1 MAFIRTSVQM
11 FAAVGL
17 LTLWGCG
24 SEQAT
29 QREIV
34 NWTAEKSRH
43 PVDSDQ
49 YVIQKGDQVEI
60 MVAGYPEFSSTTS
73 VKENGMIDV
82 PLVGEVRA
90 LELTKAELTEQIDK
104 RLSAY
109 ARNKV
114 SPVLK
119 IKGALEQKMVIL
131 GSVTGQGTFTVTS
144 PISPFQA
151 LALAG
156 GPTPTADL
164 RHVRVFRSGKDEA
177 PVTLDLSAT
186 LASLPGHSETLPL
199 VYPGDLI
206 YVPREE
212 NLIRE
217 FSDLLRDVIVLFGL
231 FALVR

>member
-1 MAFIRTSVQM
+1 MAPIRTTVQV
-11 FAAVGL
+11 FAVFAL
-17 LTLWGCG
+17 FSLWGCG

-34 NWTAEKSRH
+34 NWTAEQNLH
-43 PVDSDQ
+43 PVDSDL

-60 MVAGYPEFSSTTS
+60 MVAGYPEFSTTTS
-73 VKENGMIDV
+73 VKENGMIDI
-82 PLVGEVRA
+82 PLVGEIRA
-90 LELTKAELTEQIDK
+90 RELTKVELTEQIDK

-109 ARNKV
+109 AKNKV

-131 GSVTGQGTFTVTS
+131 GSVTGQGTYQVTS

-164 RHVRVFRSGKDEA
+164 RHVRVFRGGKDEA
-177 PVTLDLSAT
+177 TTTLDLSAT
-186 LASLPGHSETLPL
+186 LASLPGRSETLPL